1 MEQQVLTKGMAG
13 HLGGCGEKARKVR
26 PYDMVAFFFLV
37 VALGVF
43 LYAGS
48 FTREYRVSVTRVHE
62 AYPYQMYTSM
72 KARGK
77 VVVGRE
83 VSLFP
88 RMPGEVAQIYVKK
101 GDLVKKGQLVATLE
115 GTETMLARE
124 QSEAN
129 LKLANAGLEQAG
141 IELSDAESAFAR
153 DRELSAA
160 GSFTESDRS
169 SSEIRLRKAR
179 SALKVARA
187 TVGAQQAMLRQV
199 EFLLGHTRIRA
210 PFDGIV
216 LSLSACPGDLVR
228 PLASGAGEGSG
239 ILALADLGSMEV
251 EVEVPGS
258 GMKDIS
264 PGQPCEIILNLRD
277 RPFRGEVSAVLP
289 PAGGDA
295 GKAVVRVGL
304 LDHDP
309 RIRPGSTAQV
319 AFLVREMTPEDSKP
333 LMTVDR
339 SALTPFRGGYSVF
352 MVSADRVAQKAV
364 RLGRQFREQVEV
376 LQGVAP
382 GDTLVADPPDGMK
395 HGSRVAVRGD

>member
-1 MEQQVLTKGMAG
+1 
-13 HLGGCGEKARKVR
+13 
-26 PYDMVAFFFLV
+26 
-37 VALGVF
+37 
-43 LYAGS
+43 
-48 FTREYRVSVTRVHE
+48 
-62 AYPYQMYTSM
+62 
-72 KARGK
+72 
-77 VVVGRE
+77 
-83 VSLFP
+83 
-88 RMPGEVAQIYVKK
+88 
-101 GDLVKKGQLVATLE
+101 
-115 GTETMLARE
+115 
-124 QSEAN
+124 
-129 LKLANAGLEQAG
+129 
-141 IELSDAESAFAR
+141 
-153 DRELSAA
+153 
-160 GSFTESDRS
+160 
-169 SSEIRLRKAR
+169 
-179 SALKVARA
+179 
-187 TVGAQQAMLRQV
+187 MLRQV
-199 EFLLGHTRIRA
+199 ECLLGHTRIRA

-309 RIRPGSTAQV
+309 RIRPGPTAQV

-364 RLGRQFREQVEV
+364 RLGRQCREQVEV

>member
-1 MEQQVLTKGMAG
+1 MEQQVLSKGMAG
-13 HLGGCGEKARKVR
+13 HLGGGREKARKVR
-26 PYDMVAFFFLV
+26 PYDIAAFFALV
-37 VALGVF
+37 AALGIF
-43 LYAGS
+43 LYAG
-48 FTREYRVSVTRVHE
+48 FFNREYRVSVTRVHE

-72 KARGK
+72 KADGK
-77 VVVGRE
+77 VVVGRK

-88 RMPGEVAQIYVKK
+88 RMPGEVAQIFVKK

-115 GTETMLARE
+115 GTETMLARDE
-124 QSEAN
+124 REAN

-141 IELSDAESAFAR
+141 IELCDAESAFAR
-153 DRELSAA
+153 DRELYAA
-160 GSFTESDRS
+160 GSLTESDRN
-169 SSEIRLRKAR
+169 SSETRLRKAR

-187 TVGAQQAMLRQV
+187 TVGAQLAMLRQV
-199 EFLLGHTRIRA
+199 EFLLGHARIRA

-239 ILALADLGSMEV
+239 ILDLADLGSMEV

-258 GMKDIS
+258 GVKDIS
-264 PGQPCEIILNLRD
+264 AGQPCEIVLGPRD
-277 RPFRGEVSAVLP
+277 RPFRGAVAAVLP

-295 GKAVVRVGL
+295 GKTVVRVGF

-309 RIRPGSTAQV
+309 RTRPGATAQV
-319 AFLVREMTPEDSKP
+319 AFLAREMTPEDSTP
-333 LMTVDR
+333 LMAVDR
-339 SALTPFRGGYSVF
+339 SALTPFQGGYSVF
-352 MVSADRVAQKAV
+352 KVSADRVAQKAV

-376 LQGVAP
+376 VGGVAP